1 MQGTDVIRRRPLLAC
16 ATVLLLAGCELLP
29 ESPFA
34 GPTGRI
40 TSQLA
45 ASGDCRAEI
54 PDFDDET
61 CLLPDWSAFGLA
73 SQRGDRAWRDAMLA
87 RLEGRASERRLARAV
102 ALAWGSERQWDQ
114 ASELYKADLAAAP
127 AELQPLLR
135 YWLNELEGRRGMAS
149 RLEGVRGELVSAE
162 RRRAALEEENA
173 ALAEKLEALTAI
185 EQSINLRHQNN

>member
-1 MQGTDVIRRRPLLAC
+1 MQGIDTIRYRSLLAC

-34 GPTGRI
+34 APAGR
-40 TSQLA
+40 TT
-45 ASGDCRAEI
+45 GDCRAEV
-54 PDFDDET
+54 PDFADKA
-61 CLLPDWSAFGLA
+61 CLLSDWAAFGLA

-87 RLEGRASERRLARAV
+87 QLEGRASERRLARAV

-114 ASELYKADLAAAP
+114 ASELYKADLNAAP

-135 YWLNELEGRRGMAS
+135 YWLNELEGRRAMAS
-149 RLEGVRGELVSAE
+149 RLVGVRGELVSAE
-162 RRRAALEEENA
+162 RRRVALEEENA

-185 EQSINLRHQNN
+185 EQSINLRQQND